1 MKRRVSLLA
10 AGLMLASLN
19 AWCADVEVKDAWAR
33 ATVPG
38 QKASGAFMTLTS
50 AKGATLVGVSSP
62 VAKTVEIHEMK
73 TEGDV
78 MKMRAVSKVEL
89 PAGKAVALTG
99 DYHVMFMG
107 LSKELKA
114 GDKVP
119 LTLQLE
125 TQGKK
130 EKLAVT
136 AEVRALD
143 AAKKQ
148 DDGHQHHHH

>member
-1 MKRRVSLLA
+1 MKRHISLLA
-10 AGLMLASLN
+10 ATLMLAGLN
-19 AWCADVEVKDAWAR
+19 VHAADIEVKDAWAR

-50 AKGATLVGVSSP
+50 AKGASLVGVSSP
-62 VAKTVEIHEMK
+62 IAKTVEIHEMK

-78 MKMRAVSKVEL
+78 MKMRAVSKVDL

-107 LSKELKA
+107 LNKELKA

-125 TQGKK
+125 SQGKK
-130 EKLAVT
+130 ERIAVT

-143 AAKKQ
+143 AGKSQ
-148 DDGHQHHHH
+148 NEGHQHHHH